1 MDLIHK
7 IFNLLLPP
15 LAILAL
21 LSWLPLHVV
30 FVFLRLIKRCFVSME
45 DDVAGKVVL
54 ITGAASGIGEQIAY
68 EYARRGACLALVDI
82 REEGLGVV
90 AEKARLLGSPDA
102 ITIGADVSDDHH
114 SQRFV
119 HQTVNHFGRLDHLV
133 NNAGIAKL
141 GLFEDLSHISDYTR
155 IMDVN
160 FWGTVYGTSYAIPH
174 LKKSKGK
181 IAVIASCAGWYPVPR
196 LCFYNASK
204 AAVISFYE
212 TLRTEIGDSVG
223 ITIVTPGVIESEMT
237 MPRHIPKSKSRSIL
251 LESTERAARAIVRST
266 CRGDMYLTE
275 PFWMSVLYPWKVLF
289 PQVTEWCNRWICFTM
304 SRASRSARA

>member
-15 LAILAL
+15 LALLAL
-21 LSWLPLHVV
+21 LSWLPLHVA
-30 FVFLRLIKRCFVSME
+30 FVLLRLIKRCLMHVE

-54 ITGAASGIGEQIAY
+54 VTGAASGIGEQIAY
-68 EYARRGACLALVDI
+68 EYARRGACLSLVDI
-82 REEGLGVV
+82 REEDLEAV
-90 AEKARLLGSPDA
+90 AGKARLLGSPDV

-119 HQTVNHFGRLDHLV
+119 HRTVDHFGRLDHLI
-133 NNAGIAKL
+133 NNAGIAKH

-155 IMDVN
+155 VMDVN
-160 FWGTVYGTSYAIPH
+160 FWGTVYGTHYAIPH
-174 LKKSKGK
+174 LKKSRGK
-181 IAVIASCAGWYPVPR
+181 IAVIASCVGWYPVPG
-196 LCFYNASK
+196 LCFYSASK

-223 ITIVTPGVIESEMT
+223 ITIVTPGLIKSEMT
-237 MPRHIPKSKSRSIL
+237 MPRHSSKGKSRYIL
-251 LESTERAARAIVRST
+251 VESTERAAKAIVRSA

-275 PFWMSVLYPWKVLF
+275 PFWTSVFYPWKVLF
-289 PQVTEWCNRWICFTM
+289 PQVTEWCNRWIYITLP
-304 SRASRSARA
+304 RASRSAGA

>member
-15 LAILAL
+15 LALLAL
-21 LSWLPLHVV
+21 LSWLPLHVL
-30 FVFLRLIKRCFVSME
+30 FVFLRFIKRCFVRVE
-45 DDVAGKVVL
+45 DDVTGKVVL

-102 ITIGADVSDDHH
+102 ITIGADVSDDHQ

-119 HQTVNHFGRLDHLV
+119 HHTVDHFGRLDHLV
-133 NNAGIAKL
+133 NNAGIAKN
-141 GLFEDLSHISDYTR
+141 GLFEDLSHIPDYTR
-155 IMDVN
+155 VMDVN
-160 FWGTVYGTSYAIPH
+160 FWGTVYGTHYAVPH

-181 IAVIASCAGWYPVPR
+181 IAVIASCAGWFPVPR
-196 LCFYNASK
+196 LCFYSASK

-223 ITIVTPGVIESEMT
+223 ITIVTPGAVKSEMT
-237 MPRHIPKSKSRSIL
+237 MPRHSPKSKSGFIL
-251 LESTERAARAIVRST
+251 LVSTERAAKAIVRST

-275 PFWMSVLYPWKVLF
+275 PFWMSALYPWKVLF
-289 PQVTEWCNRWICFTM
+289 PQVTERCSRWSRIAKL
-304 SRASRSARA
+304 RASRIARA